1 MAENGAPVDESSLGN
16 PTMSAAAG
24 DVPVATEEAREL
36 GTTASQKE
44 TTEPSGEPSNAD
56 TPASAAEEVSQ
67 TDAVVESSV
76 VDAGPERPALDTG
89 FNSTHA
95 VDAQT
100 AEELIM
106 SPEGFHP
113 GETTMTTTTTTTA
126 TTTKPTSFAGSDGV
140 DDAGLSVANP
150 PVDDGG
156 SFFDELEQKHSSGSG
171 VTTATQDPFADSMS
185 AEPPAGSA
193 DQEPAKP
200 TTSQEE
206 VPDAENH
213 GGEHQQPFETNGDM
227 GDGGNASWRNSGISF
242 GDGESDFFDQLK
254 TQTKPIYMPPE
265 PESRF
270 EEGVPLLKE
279 TQQVP
284 VEEPPTAANRSEPQE
299 SESTPATDAAP
310 TQENAEPQIDS
321 VFDGD
326 DDEGED
332 FFSQVQQQPAQTA
345 EPATIERKDT
355 PQVMD
360 SVGEPLDSP
369 VPESSPTVEQF
380 NQMLSVP
387 SSGKK
392 MKTASSEED
401 LVARWQ
407 AELSDTEDMEE
418 PTEEDL
424 AARWQA
430 ELDDDDDDLLMDGFE
445 DDSMATGQEQ
455 AAVQTVPD
463 TTSRIPSSGF
473 NASQGSRTSSSYT
486 PHQPSTP
493 SLLQSAPLPAAQPF
507 PAPSSYFE
515 PQGPPRPEPIRAES
529 FTTRSK
535 EGYKSP
541 YDVPEILSRPKRP
554 AKPVVPAPGPALPA
568 STPPVG
574 SMGPPPPPRSSS
586 IPAPP
591 TSSALPTP
599 PMGVSPQIGSASP
612 APAAAAPPLA
622 PSKSF
627 YEDLPL
633 PPPRPRSRPAS
644 SGRYTPN
651 PSAAAT
657 APVPPPVP
665 VPAPIGVSNAPA
677 PPPPNP
683 YSSVAPAAP
692 QPLSEVPEPPQEEPQ
707 LQPPESSGP
716 YVNSLAPPPAPPSAS
731 ARYSPKP
738 PGLQPGTKPP
748 STPRYS
754 PAPPPSSA
762 GSSPRTNRYVS
773 QPTSHP
779 SNPGA
784 ALPFQPRT
792 SSPLAYHEKVSY
804 QPDAS
809 ENRRPSLEPSANLS
823 PPNRFRPRPSIDQSP
838 PQMSI
843 PVAGGAGGIDHTG
856 SNVDVQKELP
866 QPPPLA
872 SQQPVSSPRI
882 NYAPPSYTNGFAS
895 EGQSPYSNGPS
906 FPAATAEAPDAA
918 ASQFVPPRRS
928 QTQSPSQQMM
938 GPKLSVPTIDPLQR
952 PASVHGSGSPT
963 KTISPYAPAQVSA
976 RSRAVSM
983 HLNFV
988 PPADEQQMDPLER
1001 WKGAP
1006 IIKFGFGGSVTSCFP
1021 MRIPRYT
1028 AGQAAP
1034 MLKSCPGEV
1043 KTCQLN
1049 DWLPPTEGIVAH
1061 PGPLKNKSKK
1071 KDVLNWLSSK
1081 IAAFENEGLPEDVAL
1096 SPDSQK
1102 RHEEKILLWK
1112 IIRVL
1117 VEKDGVFEGPEV
1129 QKALRDII
1137 YPHLQTA
1144 EADQTY
1150 GAGVAQPMNAP
1161 AQPDALDPR
1170 AIDTIRDS
1178 LVLGDRE
1185 KAVWGAVDNR
1195 LWGHAMIISSTLDKT
1210 LWKQVVQEFV
1220 RREVRSASSNTEP
1233 LAALYEIFA
1242 GNVEESVD
1250 ELVPPSARAGL
1261 QMVSTVNGQESSKKG
1276 LDGLNSWKDTL
1287 GMVLSNRSPEDFHA
1301 LVALGRL
1308 LHTYGRVEAAH
1319 ICMLFSRVAHF
1330 GGADDPQASI
1340 VLLGADHQHFPFTFM
1355 HDEDAVLLTEV
1366 YEFAT
1371 SILGSLPQATLPYLT
1386 GFKLQYAWSL
1396 AERGRKAEAQQ
1407 YCDAIAAALKAS
1419 TKPSGY
1425 YHQHLFATLEELSG
1439 RLRQSTTDGGS
1450 SWITKPSM
1458 EKMSGSMWERF
1469 SNFVSGEDGDAASTG
1484 SKKGAEGEIGPFA
1497 GVTGTPTVSRSPSVA
1512 DLYGGYPPNGAQP
1525 IPSLGGG
1532 GSGGASRYHP
1542 TSSQYEPNSSPEQ
1555 FRGRGSMDSQR
1566 SFSYGYPGRR
1576 GSQEVPGDNNSYF
1589 PSGPMY
1595 SSPLAGYQST
1605 PPQSS
1610 YMPLAPV
1617 EEDLSSQAGASPA
1630 PALADSVT
1638 SSPYQPQMYTPATY
1652 SQPFGGA
1659 QGTPNL
1665 ESSGFGYMPP
1675 SGGDSYG
1682 PPVDETAGFSATHEE
1697 EDVEE
1702 ERPKRSMMDE
1712 EDDDDIAA
1720 RSAALQKAEKERQDR
1735 EAAEAFKKAAEE
1747 DGKHE
1752 TPVYLLRLSCV
1763 RLLTLPHS

>member
-1 MAENGAPVDESSLGN
+1 MAENVTSVDEASLGN
-16 PTMSAAAG
+16 PTMSPDTG
-24 DVPVATEEAREL
+24 DVPVATEARDL
-36 GTTASQKE
+36 GTTSQEDTTDPPVDHSKSDIPDTGDVSQK
-44 TTEPSGEPSNAD
+44 
-56 TPASAAEEVSQ
+56 
-67 TDAVVESSV
+67 DAVVETSV
-76 VDAGPERPALDTG
+76 VAAGPERPVLDTG
-89 FNSTHA
+89 FDSNHA

-100 AEELIM
+100 AQELIL
-106 SPEGFHP
+106 SPEGFQP
-113 GETTMTTTTTTTA
+113 EET
-126 TTTKPTSFAGSDGV
+126 TTTKPTSIPGSDS
-140 DDAGLSVANP
+140 DDMALSVAKP

-156 SFFDELEQKHSSGSG
+156 SFFDELEQQDSG
-171 VTTATQDPFADSMS
+171 AEQNPFADPVSE
-185 AEPPAGSA
+185 EPPVGSA
-193 DQEPAKP
+193 VQEPEQP
-200 TTSQEE
+200 TTGQED
-206 VPDAENH
+206 VADAKNH
-213 GGEHQQPFETNGDM
+213 ESDQQPFATNGDT
-227 GDGGNASWRNSGISF
+227 GDAGGASWRSSGISF
-242 GDGESDFFDQLK
+242 GDGNDDFFDQLK

-279 TQQVP
+279 SQQAST
-284 VEEPPTAANRSEPQE
+284 EPTTTNEPE
-299 SESTPATDAAP
+299 PESTPAVDAEPIQA
-310 TQENAEPQIDS
+310 NAEPQIDRI
-321 VFDGD
+321 FAGD
-326 DDEGED
+326 EDEGVD
-332 FFSQVQQQPAQTA
+332 FFSQVQQPAQKP
-345 EPATIERKDT
+345 EFPPIERKDT

-369 VPESSPTVEQF
+369 VLEDSPTVEQF
-380 NQMLSVP
+380 SQMLAVP
-387 SSGKK
+387 SSGKQ
-392 MKTASSEED
+392 MKKASSEED

-407 AELSDTEDMEE
+407 AELSDNEDAQE

-445 DDSMATGQEQ
+445 DDSIATGQEQ
-455 AAVQTVPD
+455 AAQNVPD
-463 TTSRIPSSGF
+463 TASRIPSSDF
-473 NASQGSRTSSSYT
+473 NASHGSRASSSYA
-486 PHQPSTP
+486 PHQPPTP
-493 SLLQSAPLPAAQPF
+493 SLLQSVPLPAARPF
-507 PAPSSYFE
+507 PPPSSYFE

-541 YDVPEILSRPKRP
+541 YDVPEILSRPRRP
-554 AKPVVPAPGPALPA
+554 AKPVVAAPAPALPA
-568 STPPVG
+568 STPPIG
-574 SMGPPPPPRSSS
+574 SMAPPPPPRSSS

-591 TSSALPTP
+591 TAPPLPP
-599 PMGVSPQIGSASP
+599 PSMGVSPQIGSASP
-612 APAAAAPPLA
+612 APAAAPPLV
-622 PSKSF
+622 PSRSF
-627 YEDLPL
+627 YEELPM
-633 PPPRPRSRPAS
+633 PPPRSRSRPAS

-651 PSAAAT
+651 PSATATAT
-657 APVPPPVP
+657 APV
-665 VPAPIGVSNAPA
+665 GVSQAP

-683 YSSVAPAAP
+683 YFNVAPAP
-692 QPLSEVPEPPQEEPQ
+692 QPLDEVPEPPQEEPQ
-707 LQPPESSGP
+707 LPPPDRSEP
-716 YVNSLAPPPAPPSAS
+716 YVNSLAPPPAPPSVS
-731 ARYSPKP
+731 SRYSPKP
-738 PGLQPGTKPP
+738 AGLQPGTKPP

-773 QPTSHP
+773 QQTTHGPG
-779 SNPGA
+779 PGA

-804 QPDAS
+804 QPDVS
-809 ENRRPSLEPSANLS
+809 ENRPPLEPAASLS
-823 PPNRFRPRPSIDQSP
+823 PPNRFRPRPSLDQSP
-838 PQMSI
+838 PQMSL
-843 PVAGGAGGIDHTG
+843 PVADGADNSV

-866 QPPPLA
+866 PPPPLA
-872 SQQPVSSPRI
+872 NQQHVSSPRTT
-882 NYAPPSYTNGFAS
+882 YAPPSYVNGYIS
-895 EGQSPYSNGPS
+895 DNQPPSNNEPS
-906 FPAATAEAPDAA
+906 FPAAQTPDAGG
-918 ASQFVPPRRS
+918 SQFVPPRRS

-938 GPKLSVPTIDPLQR
+938 GPKLSVPSIDPLQR

-963 KTISPYAPAQVSA
+963 KTMSSYAPAQVSA
-976 RSRAVSM
+976 RNRAASM

-988 PPADEQQMDPLER
+988 PPVDEQQMDPLER

-1006 IIKFGFGGSVTSCFP
+1006 IVKFGFGGSVTSCFP

-1081 IAAFENEGLPEDVAL
+1081 IAAFENEGLPEGVEL
-1096 SPDSQK
+1096 SHDSQK

-1117 VEKDGVFEGPEV
+1117 VEKDGVLEGSAEA

-1137 YPHLQTA
+1137 FPHLQNA
-1144 EADQTY
+1144 EVDHVY
-1150 GAGVAQPMNAP
+1150 GGGGVSQPMNAP
-1161 AQPDALDPR
+1161 AQPDAVDSR
-1170 AIDTIRDS
+1170 SIDTIRDN

-1185 KAVWGAVDNR
+1185 KAVWSAVDNR
-1195 LWGHAMIISSTLDKT
+1195 LWGHAMIISSTLDKS

-1220 RREVRSASSNTEP
+1220 RREVRSASSNTES

-1261 QMVSTVNGQESSKKG
+1261 QMISTVNGQESSKKG
-1276 LDGLNSWKDTL
+1276 LDGLDSWKDTL
-1287 GMVLSNRSPEDFHA
+1287 GMVLSNRSPEDFQA

-1308 LHTYGRVEAAH
+1308 LHSYGRVEAAH
-1319 ICMLFSRVAHF
+1319 ICMIFSRVAFF

-1340 VLLGADHQHFPFTFM
+1340 VLLGADNQHFPFTFM

-1371 SILGSLPQATLPYLT
+1371 SILASLPQASLPHLT
-1386 GFKLQYAWSL
+1386 GFKLQYAWTL
-1396 AERGRKAEAQQ
+1396 ADRGRKAEAQQ

-1425 YHQHLFATLEELSG
+1425 YHHNLFATLEELSG
-1439 RLRQSTTDGGS
+1439 RLRQATDDGGS

-1458 EKMSGSMWERF
+1458 EKVSGSMWTKF
-1469 SNFVSGEDGDAASTG
+1469 SNFVSGEDSDAASTG
-1484 SKKGAEGEIGPFA
+1484 SGKGADADIGPFA
-1497 GVTGTPTVSRSPSVA
+1497 KVTGTPTVSRSPSAA
-1512 DLYGGYPPNGAQP
+1512 DLYSTHPPNGAQP
-1525 IPSLGGG
+1525 IPAHGGP
-1532 GSGGASRYHP
+1532 SRYHP
-1542 TSSQYEPNSSPEQ
+1542 TSQYEPNSLPEQ

-1566 SFSYGYPGRR
+1566 SVGFGYGRR
-1576 GSQEVPGDNNSYF
+1576 GSQEPAVPVDNNSYF

-1630 PALADSVT
+1630 PMHAESFTA
-1638 SSPYQPQMYTPATY
+1638 SPYQPQMYTPETY
-1652 SQPFGGA
+1652 SQPFGGG
-1659 QGTPNL
+1659 QGTPNQTQ
-1665 ESSGFGYMPP
+1665 SGFSYMPP
-1675 SGGDSYG
+1675 DVGGYG
-1682 PPVDETAGFSATHEE
+1682 PPVDETGGFSASHEE
-1697 EDVEE
+1697 EDVQE
-1702 ERPKRSMMDE
+1702 ERPKKSML
-1712 EDDDDIAA
+1712 DDDDDDDFAA
-1720 RSAALQKAEKERQDR
+1720 RSATIQKAEKERQDQ
-1735 EAAEAFKKAAEE
+1735 EAAEAFKKAAEQ
-1747 DGKHE
+1747 DGKHGFWLHIR
-1752 TPVYLLRLSCV
+1752 PRWSKFANRSQLNGLVQRRSRLGLEVFSA
-1763 RLLTLPHS
+1763 